1 MARIGSWIWLPYK
14 LCCNAHLLLLGVRS
28 IYRRLQT
35 CYRLEDQLGIVDHAE
50 RDPLYQLLGTVT
62 TPVLPGQGE
71 PLHIVKELN
80 NQLTNTRN
88 HSLLH
93 FLSLVHCARQRAFNL
108 KKYYYVLYIYKHSFF
123 RYLQQKGWS

>member
-1 MARIGSWIWLPYK
+1 MRTYSSWECVLFIEDYKRVTDWKINFVGLWIMLNETHSTNYWARSPHRYYLVKANHPS
-14 LCCNAHLLLLGVRS
+14 RS
-28 IYRRLQT
+28 AYR
-35 CYRLEDQLGIVDHAE
+35 
-50 RDPLYQLLGTVT
+50 
-62 TPVLPGQGE
+62 
-71 PLHIVKELN
+71 VKELN